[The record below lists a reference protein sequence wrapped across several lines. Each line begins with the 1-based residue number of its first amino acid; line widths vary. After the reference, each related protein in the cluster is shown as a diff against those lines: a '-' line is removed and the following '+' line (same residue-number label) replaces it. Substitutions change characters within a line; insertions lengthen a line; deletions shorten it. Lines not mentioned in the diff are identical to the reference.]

1 MRRADSRLPG
11 AVRSGRSQSPS
22 FVRTVWLAGLAL
34 VLLWTVSSCSSAS
47 SSQADERF
55 LNLAPDVAYVGD
67 ASCATCHEDQH
78 AGYQGH
84 GMANAF
90 YRLTPDNVVED
101 WGGVA
106 LAHPTSG
113 YQYEVRRDGDRF
125 LQVEYRLGP
134 DGARTHELTR
144 SVDYVV
150 GSGSAARTYLTES
163 NGRLY
168 ELPLT
173 WYTQPTPE
181 APDGHW
187 GFSPGYEQGNA
198 RFSRTVPERCMACH
212 NGTSE
217 AVPFAGDKYA
227 SLASGIGCEQCHGP
241 GALHVEARSETPEPP
256 DSVDV
261 TIVNPKWLSL
271 DLRLDVCQQCH
282 LSGEV
287 SVLRDGETA
296 TSFRPGR
303 PLAAHRAVFGTASD
317 DPNRIPVISHADRM
331 KESACFIE
339 SAAMDC
345 VTCHDPHDAVPTTAS
360 FNATCQSCHAVA
372 DLQAALPAGEAQAQH
387 AEGAPCVSCH
397 MPKVAAVDVPHASFT
412 DHKVRVV
419 GRDDRVTGV
428 AGASDD
434 LVPYF
439 AEDEPDGLYASMAYV
454 VLGRQKGRPAST
466 RRGTTRLAQLLAD
479 RPEHGEAQFLLGFA
493 RLQAGDARGAVAPL
507 EAAVGID
514 ANPERLNALA
524 QAYEALG
531 RTADAER
538 RYLEALAIQ
547 PEAARIRTNLGR
559 LRESQGRIDEAIRD
573 YRAAVDEE
581 PWLAQAHTLLGG
593 ALAQGGDGDGAIAA
607 LRDAVLLEPLQADAL
622 TNLGVLLAQAG
633 SEGAGAYLQRAVA
646 ADGRNANAHANL
658 ALFLV
663 NEGRPQEALAS
674 ARQALA
680 LNPRQATALQ
690 VMAVLDA
697 ARVP

>member
-1 MRRADSRLPG
+1 MTRFRLLSPSVLIGASALAVG
-11 AVRSGRSQSPS
+11 AV
-22 FVRTVWLAGLAL
+22 WGLAAC
-34 VLLWTVSSCSSAS
+34 TSSRTAE
-47 SSQADERF
+47 ADDRF
-55 LNLAPDVAYVGD
+55 LNLEPDVAYVGD
-67 ASCATCHEDQH
+67 AACATCHEEEH

-90 YRLTPDNVVED
+90 YRLSPDNAVED
-101 WGGVA
+101 WGGVV
-106 LAHPTSG
+106 LTHPASG
-113 YQYEVRRDGDRF
+113 YLYEVRREGDRF
-125 LQVEYRLGP
+125 VQVEFRLGP
-134 DGARTHELTR
+134 DSTRTHELAR
-144 SVDYVV
+144 AVDYVV

-181 APDGHW
+181 APEGHW
-187 GFSPGYEQGNA
+187 GFSPGYEEGNA
-198 RFSRTVPERCMACH
+198 RFSRTVPERCMTCH
-212 NGTSE
+212 NGTST

-227 SLASGIGCEQCHGP
+227 SLAMGIGCEQCHGP
-241 GALHVEARSETPEPP
+241 GALHVEARTETPEPP

-261 TIVNPKWLSL
+261 TIVNPRWLSL

-296 TSFRPGR
+296 NSFRPGR

-317 DPNRIPVISHADRM
+317 DPNRISVISHADRM

-339 SAAMDC
+339 SGAMDC
-345 VTCHDPHDAVPTTAS
+345 VTCHDPHDAVPTPAS
-360 FNATCQSCHAVA
+360 FDATCRSCHAVA
-372 DLQAALPAGEAQAQH
+372 DLQAALPAGDAQAQH
-387 AEGAPCVSCH
+387 VEGAPCTSCH
-397 MPKVAAVDVPHASFT
+397 MPKVTATDVPHASFT

-419 GRDDRVTGV
+419 GREDRVSGV
-428 AGASDD
+428 ASASDD

-439 AEDEPDGLYASMAYV
+439 AQDDPEGLYAAMAYV
-454 VLGRQKGRPAST
+454 VLGRQKGLASTT
-466 RRGTTRLAQLLAD
+466 RRGSDRLTQLLAD

-493 RLQAGDARGAVAPL
+493 RLQSGDARGAVAPL
-507 EAAVGID
+507 EAAVGIE

-531 RTADAER
+531 RVADAER

-547 PEAARIRTNLGR
+547 PAAARIRTNLGR
-559 LRESQGRIDEAIRD
+559 LRESQGRVEEAVAA
-573 YRAAVDEE
+573 YRAAVAEE

-593 ALAQGGDGDGAIAA
+593 ALARKGDTSGAVAA
-607 LRDAVLLEPLQADAL
+607 LREAVTLEPLQADAL
-622 TNLGVLLAQAG
+622 TNLGVLLAQSGDAG
-633 SEGAGAYLQRAVA
+633 TAGRYLQRAIA
-646 ADGRNANAHANL
+646 ADARNANAHANL
-658 ALFLV
+658 ALFFV

-680 LNPRQATALQ
+680 LNPQQATAMQ
-690 VMAVLDA
+690 VLAVLDA
-697 ARVP
+697 ARVR

>member
-1 MRRADSRLPG
+1 MPPVRSARLPVLLAAAVG
-11 AVRSGRSQSPS
+11 AVAAA
-22 FVRTVWLAGLAL
+22 WGLAA
-34 VLLWTVSSCSSAS
+34 CSSSRSAE
-47 SSQADERF
+47 ADDRF

-67 ASCATCHEDQH
+67 DACASCHEEQH

-101 WGGVA
+101 WDGTT
-106 LAHPTSG
+106 LAHPASG
-113 YQYEVRRDGDRF
+113 YVYEVRRDGDRF

-134 DGARTHELTR
+134 DRTRTHELTR
-144 SVDYVV
+144 QVEYVV

-173 WYTQPTPE
+173 WYTQPTPD

-187 GFSPGYEQGNA
+187 GFSPGYEDGNA
-198 RFSRTVPERCMACH
+198 RFSRTIPDRCMACH
-212 NGTSE
+212 NGPSE

-227 SLASGIGCEQCHGP
+227 SLAMGIACEQCHGP
-241 GALHVEARSETPEPP
+241 GELHVDARTESPEPP

-261 TIVNPKWLSL
+261 TIVNPRWLSL

-303 PLAAHRAVFGTASD
+303 PLSAHRAVFGTASD
-317 DPNRIPVISHADRM
+317 DPTRISVISHADRM
-331 KESACFIE
+331 KASPCFIE
-339 SAAMDC
+339 SGAMDC
-345 VTCHDPHDAVPTTAS
+345 VTCHDPHNAVPTAAS
-360 FNATCQSCHAVA
+360 FDATCRSCHAVD
-372 DLQAALPAGEAQAQH
+372 DLQAALPSGEARAQH
-387 AEGAPCVSCH
+387 TPSAPCTSCH
-397 MPKVAAVDVPHASFT
+397 MPKVTAVDAPHASFT

-419 GRDDRVTGV
+419 ERDDRVDGV
-428 AGASDD
+428 ADASDD

-439 AEDEPDGLYASMAYV
+439 AEDGPDGLYASMAYV
-454 VLGRQKGRPAST
+454 VLGRQQQSPAAT
-466 RRGTTRLAQLLAD
+466 RRGTARLAELLAD

-493 RLQAGDARGAVAPL
+493 RLQGGDARGAVAPL
-507 EAAVGID
+507 EAAVAAG

-531 RTADAER
+531 RAADAER
-538 RYLEALAIQ
+538 RYVEALAIQ
-547 PEAARIRTNLGR
+547 PAAARIRTNLGR
-559 LRESQGRIDEAIRD
+559 LRERQGRVDEAVAA
-573 YRAAVDEE
+573 YREAVVEE

-593 ALAQGGDGDGAIAA
+593 ALARRGDAPGAVAA
-607 LRDAVLLEPLQADAL
+607 LREAVTLEPLQADAL

-633 SEGAGAYLQRAVA
+633 DARAAGPYLQRAVA
-646 ADGRNANAHANL
+646 ADPRNANAHANL

-663 NEGRPQEALAS
+663 NEGRPADALAA

-680 LNPRQATALQ
+680 LNPQQATAQQ
-690 VMAVLDA
+690 VLAVLDA
-697 ARVP
+697 ARVR

>member
-1 MRRADSRLPG
+1 MLRLRLVSAPVLLIGGVLLVG
-11 AVRSGRSQSPS
+11 AA
-22 FVRTVWLAGLAL
+22 WGLAAC
-34 VLLWTVSSCSSAS
+34 TSSRSAE
-47 SSQADERF
+47 ADDRF
-55 LNLAPDVAYVGD
+55 LNLAPEVDYVGD
-67 ASCATCHEDQH
+67 ASCATCHEEQH

-90 YRLTPDNVVED
+90 YRLTPENVVED
-101 WGGVA
+101 WSGGRVA
-106 LAHPTSG
+106 HAASG
-113 YQYEVRRDGDRF
+113 YLYEARREGDRF
-125 LQVEYRLGP
+125 VQVEYRLGP
-134 DGARTHELTR
+134 DGSRTHELVR

-150 GSGSAARTYLTES
+150 GSGSAARTYLTDS

-187 GFSPGYEQGNA
+187 GLSPGYEEGNA

-212 NGTSE
+212 NGPSE

-227 SLASGIGCEQCHGP
+227 ALASGIACEQCHGP
-241 GALHVEARSETPEPP
+241 GALHVEARTEAPEAP

-303 PLAAHRAVFGTASD
+303 PLSAHRAVFGMASD
-317 DPNRIPVISHADRM
+317 DPNRISVISHADRM
-331 KESACFIE
+331 KESACFTE
-339 SAAMDC
+339 SGAMDC
-345 VTCHDPHDAVPTTAS
+345 VTCHDPHNAVPS
-360 FNATCQSCHAVA
+360 ESRFSATCRSCHDAD
-372 DLQAALPAGEAQAQH
+372 DLQATMPTAELRAQH
-387 AEGAPCVSCH
+387 TDAAPCVSCH
-397 MPKVAAVDVPHASFT
+397 MPKVTAVDVPHASFT

-428 AGASDD
+428 ESDAD
-434 LVPYF
+434 ELVPYF
-439 AEDEPDGLYASMAYV
+439 PEDAPDGLYASMAYV
-454 VLGRQKGRPAST
+454 VLGRQTSRAAAT
-466 RRGTTRLAQLLAD
+466 RRGTDRLAQLLAD

-493 RLQAGDARGAVAPL
+493 RLQSGDARGAIGPL
-507 EAAVGID
+507 EAAVGIE

-524 QAYEALG
+524 QAYEASG
-531 RTADAER
+531 RAADAER

-547 PEAARIRTNLGR
+547 PAAARIRTNLGR
-559 LRESQGRIDEAIRD
+559 LREGQGRLDEAVAD
-573 YRAAVDEE
+573 YRAAVAEE

-593 ALAQGGDGDGAIAA
+593 ALARGGDGAGAVAS
-607 LRDAVLLEPLQADAL
+607 LREAVTLEPLQSDAL

-633 SEGAGAYLQRAVA
+633 DTGAAGAYLQRAVA
-646 ADGRNANAHANL
+646 ADARNANAHANL

-663 NEGRPQEALAS
+663 NEGRAEEAYAA

-680 LNPRQATALQ
+680 LNPQQATAQQ